1 MTLLIAG
8 ITDGAWNL
16 FWMYLWLV
24 STIAASYLSDRK
36 GYGDR
41 PGLATGLIL
50 SIIGAMQTFDIP
62 VMLAGGTQSSAP
74 GGTDRAGLTALI
86 LIYWTAFKYTSF
98 GYAAAM
104 AVGLFVLIIMF
115 TYVYNRFQGRNPTE

>member
-16 FWMYLWLV
+16 FWMYLWLA
-24 STIAASYLSDRK
+24 STIVASYLSERK

-50 SIIGAMQTFDIP
+50 SIIGAIVWLVVPPKPESKWKTLGP
-62 VMLAGGTQSSAP
+62 WGREKKA
-74 GGTDRAGLTALI
+74 TA
-86 LIYWTAFKYTSF
+86 
-98 GYAAAM
+98 
-104 AVGLFVLIIMF
+104 
-115 TYVYNRFQGRNPTE
+115 

>member
-1 MTLLIAG
+1 MTLIYAG
-8 ITDGAWNL
+8 LTDGAWNL

-50 SIIGAMQTFDIP
+50 SI
-62 VMLAGGTQSSAP
+62 LGT
-74 GGTDRAGLTALI
+74 I
-86 LIYWTAFKYTSF
+86 IW
-98 GYAAAM
+98 
-104 AVGLFVLIIMF
+104 LFVPAKPDSKWKQLGP
-115 TYVYNRFQGRNPTE
+115 YGAQKRVPSKASS

>member
-1 MTLLIAG
+1 MTLIYAG
-8 ITDGAWNL
+8 LTDGAWNL

-50 SIIGAMQTFDIP
+50 SVVGAIVWLVVPPKPESKWKQLGPFGAQKRVP
-62 VMLAGGTQSSAP
+62 SKASS
-74 GGTDRAGLTALI
+74 
-86 LIYWTAFKYTSF
+86 
-98 GYAAAM
+98 
-104 AVGLFVLIIMF
+104 
-115 TYVYNRFQGRNPTE
+115 